1 MKINTYPITVSL
13 DEADLVAGKKGTPL
27 SKIVMRGKQEYHLKL
42 MYIEYKL
49 IEYGLTFRPS
59 ALEKL
64 INKIFRKESFD
75 AKSRIIA
82 IGNGT
87 SGSVAVVADMP
98 DIITKNVN
106 KDEIQESVFSDDHFI
121 VRGEKTVRKLVR
133 RRTGGFPGMDVL
145 KITKVFRP
153 FYVAYYGEMIEGN
166 KVRYLTIPADGCSSR
181 RSN

>member
-13 DEADLVAGKKGTPL
+13 DEAHVIAEKKGTPL
-27 SKIVMRGKQEYHLKL
+27 SKIIMRGKQEYHLKL

-49 IEYGLTFRPS
+49 IEYALNFKPS
-59 ALEKL
+59 AFERL
-64 INKIFRKESFD
+64 INNIFRKESFD

-98 DIITKNVN
+98 DIIAKNVS
-106 KDEIQESVFSDDHFI
+106 KEEIQESAFSDDHFI

-133 RRTGGFPGMDVL
+133 RRTGGFPGMNVL
-145 KITKVFRP
+145 KVTKVFRP

-166 KVRYLTIPADGCSSR
+166 KVRYLPIPADGCSSR
-181 RSN
+181 RTN